1 MTARQGAPSR
11 ERLLHGSQ
19 GLGQIPH
26 DGSPQLVRGLGA
38 WDGTLLTIGAMVGT
52 GIFITTGDIA
62 KDLPYPGLIL
72 LVWIMGGLLTVA
84 GALTYAEL
92 GVLFPRAG
100 GMYHFLKEAYGPL
113 PGFLFGWAS
122 FLVIMSGG
130 IAAIAVGFGE
140 YLGSFLPW
148 FSTQHVVLRVPVGSW
163 TWTLSGGQVA
173 AAAAILALT
182 AINYI
187 GLKEGAW
194 VQNVLTVLKVGA
206 VAGFAAFGLL
216 VAPKVQASTEALR
229 PAGGVLAAFG
239 VGLIAAL
246 WSYDGW
252 YGLVLSAGEVRQPE
266 RNVPRGLVW
275 GTAAVLLMY
284 ALLNVVYIRALPV
297 EAMAATPRIGE
308 TAAAAL
314 FGALGARLVSLAIL
328 ISIFGC
334 LAATILYAARIYL
347 PMAQDGLFFHAL
359 AEVHPRYRTPGR
371 SLLAQGG
378 WSTLLALSGTYSQL
392 YTYAMVALIAF
403 HAATG
408 AAVFVLR
415 RTRPDLP
422 RPYRAWGYPVVP
434 GLFILT
440 CGLLVV
446 NTLSERP
453 LESLW
458 GLGLV
463 ALGLPAYAY
472 WHRRGAF
479 GSRSGD
485 VGSFT
490 A

>member
-297 EAMAATPRIGE
+297 EAMAATPRDLRVPRRDDPVRS
-308 TAAAAL
+308 AH
-314 FGALGARLVSLAIL
+314 
-328 ISIFGC
+328 
-334 LAATILYAARIYL
+334 L
-347 PMAQDGLFFHAL
+347 PADG
-359 AEVHPRYRTPGR
+359 PGR
-371 SLLAQGG
+371 
-378 WSTLLALSGTYSQL
+378 
-392 YTYAMVALIAF
+392 
-403 HAATG
+403 
-408 AAVFVLR
+408 AV
-415 RTRPDLP
+415 LP
-422 RPYRAWGYPVVP
+422 
-434 GLFILT
+434 
-440 CGLLVV
+440 C
-446 NTLSERP
+446 S
-453 LESLW
+453 
-458 GLGLV
+458 
-463 ALGLPAYAY
+463 
-472 WHRRGAF
+472 RRGASALPHS
-479 GSRSGD
+479 GQVASRTGRMVDAACS
-485 VGSFT
+485 VGHLQPALHVRDGRPDRVPRCDRRRGVRAPT
-490 A
+490 NPA

>member
-1 MTARQGAPSR
+1 MAETTR
-11 ERLLHGSQ
+11 EH
-19 GLGQIPH
+19 
-26 DGSPQLVRGLGA
+26 SPQLVRGLGA

-52 GIFITTGDIA
+52 GIFITAGDIA
-62 KDLPYPGLIL
+62 RSVPHPRLIL
-72 LVWIMGGLLTVA
+72 LVWLVGGLLTLA
-84 GALTYAEL
+84 GAVTYAEL

-148 FSTQHVVLRVPVGSW
+148 FSTQHVLVAVPLGSW

-173 AAAAILALT
+173 AAAAILVLT
-182 AINYI
+182 VVNYV
-187 GLKEGAW
+187 GVKEGAGI
-194 VQNVLTVLKVGA
+194 QSLMTVLKVGA
-206 VAGFAAFGLL
+206 VVGFAALGLL
-216 VAPKVQASTEALR
+216 VVPKAHTGAQIPL
-229 PAGGVLAAFG
+229 AGGGIAAAFG

-266 RNVPRGLVW
+266 RNLPRGLIW
-275 GTAAVLLMY
+275 GTVAVIGMY
-284 ALLNVVYIRALPV
+284 LLLNVVYIRALPV

-314 FGALGARLVSLAIL
+314 FGPVGARLVSLVVL
-328 ISIFGC
+328 VSTFGC

-359 AEVHPRYRTPGR
+359 AEVHPRYRTPAR
-371 SLLAQGG
+371 CLLAQGG
-378 WSTLLALSGTYSQL
+378 WSAILAVSGTFSQL
-392 YTYAMVALIAF
+392 YTYAMVVIILA
-403 HAATG
+403 HVATG
-408 AAVFVLR
+408 TALFVLR
-415 RTRPDLP
+415 RTRPELP
-422 RPYRAWGYPVVP
+422 RLYRAWGYPVVP
-434 GLFILT
+434 GLFVLA

-446 NTLSERP
+446 NTVSERP
-453 LESLW
+453 LESVW

-472 WHRRGAF
+472 WRRHRPE
-479 GSRSGD
+479 
-485 VGSFT
+485 
-490 A
+490 

>member
-1 MTARQGAPSR
+1 MAETTR
-11 ERLLHGSQ
+11 EH
-19 GLGQIPH
+19 
-26 DGSPQLVRGLGA
+26 SPQLVRGLGA

-52 GIFITTGDIA
+52 GIFITAGDIA
-62 KDLPYPGLIL
+62 RSVPHPRLIL
-72 LVWIMGGLLTVA
+72 LVWLVGGLLTLA
-84 GALTYAEL
+84 GAVTYAEL

-148 FSTQHVVLRVPVGSW
+148 FSTQHVLVAVPLGSW

-173 AAAAILALT
+173 AAAAILVLT
-182 AINYI
+182 AVNYV
-187 GLKEGAW
+187 GVKEGAG
-194 VQNVLTVLKVGA
+194 VQSLMTVLKVGA
-206 VAGFAAFGLL
+206 VVGFAALGLL
-216 VAPKVQASTEALR
+216 VVPKAHTGAQIPL
-229 PAGGVLAAFG
+229 AGGGIAAAFG

-266 RNVPRGLVW
+266 RNLPRGLIW
-275 GTAAVLLMY
+275 GTVAVIGMY
-284 ALLNVVYIRALPV
+284 LLLNVVYIRALPV

-314 FGALGARLVSLAIL
+314 FGPVGARLVSLVVL
-328 ISIFGC
+328 VSTFGC

-359 AEVHPRYRTPGR
+359 AEVHPRYRTPAR
-371 SLLAQGG
+371 CLLAQGG
-378 WSTLLALSGTYSQL
+378 WSAILAVSGTFSQL
-392 YTYAMVALIAF
+392 YTYAMVVIILA
-403 HAATG
+403 HVATG
-408 AAVFVLR
+408 TALFVLR
-415 RTRPDLP
+415 RTRPELP
-422 RPYRAWGYPVVP
+422 RLYRAWGYPVVP
-434 GLFILT
+434 GLFVLA

-446 NTLSERP
+446 NTVSERP
-453 LESLW
+453 LESVW

-472 WHRRGAF
+472 WRRHRPE
-479 GSRSGD
+479 
-485 VGSFT
+485 
-490 A
+490 

>member
-1 MTARQGAPSR
+1 MRDYGQRLHALTDTTR
-11 ERLLHGSQ
+11 ER
-19 GLGQIPH
+19 
-26 DGSPQLVRGLGA
+26 SPQLVRGLGA
-38 WDGTLLTIGAMVGT
+38 WDGALLTIGAMVGT

-62 KDLPYPGLIL
+62 KVLPYPGLIL
-72 LVWIMGGLLTVA
+72 LVWVVGGLLTVA

-92 GVLFPRAG
+92 GVLFPHAG

-148 FSTQHVVLRVPVGSW
+148 FSTQHVLLAVPLGSW

-182 AINYI
+182 AINYA
-187 GLKEGAW
+187 GLREGAW
-194 VQNVLTVLKVGA
+194 VQNLLTVLKVGA
-206 VAGFAAFGLL
+206 VVGFAVLGLL
-216 VAPKVQASTEALR
+216 VVPKLQPAVEAAL
-229 PAGGVLAAFG
+229 PSGGIVAAFG

-246 WSYDGW
+246 WGYDGW

-266 RNVPRGLVW
+266 RNLPRGLLW
-275 GTAAVLLMY
+275 GTVAVMAMY
-284 ALLNVVYIRALPV
+284 TLLNVVYLRALPV
-297 EAMAATPRIGE
+297 AVMAATPRIGE
-308 TAAAAL
+308 TAAAVL
-314 FGALGARLVSLAIL
+314 FGAVGARLVSLVVL
-328 ISIFGC
+328 VSTFGC

-347 PMAQDGLFFHAL
+347 PMAQDGLFFRGL
-359 AEVHPRYRTPGR
+359 GVVHPGFRTPAR

-378 WSTLLALSGTYSQL
+378 WSVLLAISGTFSQL
-392 YTYAMVALIAF
+392 YTYAMFAVTLF
-403 HAATG
+403 HVATG

-415 RTRPDLP
+415 RTRPELP
-422 RPYRAWGYPVVP
+422 RPYRVWGYPVVP
-434 GLFILT
+434 ALFILA

-446 NTLSERP
+446 NTLAERP

-472 WHRRGAF
+472 WRRRG
-479 GSRSGD
+479 
-485 VGSFT
+485 
-490 A
+490 

>member
-1 MTARQGAPSR
+1 VSESARQ
-11 ERLLHGSQ
+11 Q
-19 GLGQIPH
+19 
-26 DGSPQLVRGLGA
+26 SPQLVRGLGA

-52 GIFITTGDIA
+52 GIFITAGDIA
-62 KDLPYPGLIL
+62 RWVPHPRLIL
-72 LVWIMGGLLTVA
+72 LVWLAGGLLTLA
-84 GALTYAEL
+84 GAVTYAEL

-148 FSTQHVVLRVPVGSW
+148 FSTQHVLVAVPLGSW
-163 TWTLSGGQVA
+163 IWTLSGGQVA
-173 AAAAILALT
+173 AAAAILLLT
-182 AINYI
+182 AVNYV
-187 GLKEGAW
+187 GLKEGAGI
-194 VQNVLTVLKVGA
+194 QSLMTVLKVGA
-206 VAGFAAFGLL
+206 VIGFAALGLL
-216 VAPKVQASTEALR
+216 VVPKAHPGVQIPLPE
-229 PAGGVLAAFG
+229 GGIAAAFG

-266 RNVPRGLVW
+266 RNLPRGLVW
-275 GTAAVLLMY
+275 GTVAVIGMY
-284 ALLNVVYIRALPV
+284 LLLNVVYIRALPV
-297 EAMAATPRIGE
+297 EAMATTPRIGE

-314 FGALGARLVSLAIL
+314 FGPLGARLVSLVVL
-328 ISIFGC
+328 VSTFGC

-359 AEVHPRYRTPGR
+359 AEVHPRHRTPGR
-371 SLLAQGG
+371 CLLAQGG
-378 WSTLLALSGTYSQL
+378 WSAILAVSGTFSQL
-392 YTYAMVALIAF
+392 YTYAMVVVILA
-403 HAATG
+403 HVATG
-408 AAVFVLR
+408 AALFVLR
-415 RTRPDLP
+415 RTRPELP
-422 RPYRAWGYPVVP
+422 RLYRAWGYPVVP
-434 GLFILT
+434 GLFILA

-446 NTLSERP
+446 NTVSERP

-472 WHRRGAF
+472 WRHRTREATPVSDGA
-479 GSRSGD
+479 
-485 VGSFT
+485 
-490 A
+490 

>member
-1 MTARQGAPSR
+1 LSEAKPDR
-11 ERLLHGSQ
+11 
-19 GLGQIPH
+19 
-26 DGSPQLVRGLGA
+26 SPQLVRGLGA
-38 WDGTLLTIGAMVGT
+38 WDGALLTIGAMVGT

-62 KDLPYPGLIL
+62 KYLPYPGLII
-72 LVWIMGGLLTVA
+72 LVWLAGGLLTLA

-100 GMYHFLKEAYGPL
+100 GIYHFLKEAYGPL

-148 FSTQHVVLRVPVGSW
+148 FSTQHVLLAVPVGSW

-173 AAAAILALT
+173 AAAAILLLT
-182 AINYI
+182 AVNYI
-187 GLKEGAW
+187 GLREGAG
-194 VQNVLTVLKVGA
+194 VQNLLTVLKVGA
-206 VAGFAAFGLL
+206 VAGFAALGLL
-216 VAPKVQASTEALR
+216 VAPKVQPSLHALQ
-229 PAGGVLAAFG
+229 PSGGVIAAFG

-246 WSYDGW
+246 WGYDGW

-266 RNVPRGLVW
+266 RNLPRGLIW
-275 GTAAVLLMY
+275 GTVAVTAMY

-297 EAMAATPRIGE
+297 EVMATTPRIGE

-314 FGALGARLVSLAIL
+314 FGAIGARLVSLVVL
-328 ISIFGC
+328 VSSFGC

-378 WSTLLALSGTYSQL
+378 WSALLAVSGTFSQL
-392 YTYAMVALIAF
+392 YTYAMFAVTLF
-403 HAATG
+403 HVATG

-415 RTRPDLP
+415 RTRPDMP
-422 RPYRAWGYPVVP
+422 RPYRVWGYPVVP

-440 CGLLVV
+440 CGLLVA

-463 ALGLPAYAY
+463 TLGLPAYAY
-472 WHRRGAF
+472 WRRRTKGANL
-479 GSRSGD
+479 S
-485 VGSFT
+485 T
-490 A
+490 PNP

>member
-1 MTARQGAPSR
+1 LAEAS
-11 ERLLHGSQ
+11 
-19 GLGQIPH
+19 H

-38 WDGTLLTIGAMVGT
+38 WDGALLTIGAMVGT
-52 GIFITTGDIA
+52 GIFISAGDIA
-62 KDLPYPGLIL
+62 KVLPYPGLIL
-72 LVWIMGGLLTVA
+72 LVWFVGGLLTLA

-148 FSTQHVVLRVPVGSW
+148 FSTQHVLLAVPVGHW

-173 AAAAILALT
+173 AAMAILLLT
-182 AINYI
+182 AINYV
-187 GLKEGAW
+187 GLREGAG
-194 VQNVLTVLKVGA
+194 VQNLMTVLKVGA
-206 VAGFAAFGLL
+206 VAGFAALGLL
-216 VAPKVQASTEALR
+216 VAPKVQPSLWALR
-229 PAGGVLAAFG
+229 PSGGIVAAFG

-266 RNVPRGLVW
+266 RNLPRGLVW
-275 GTAAVLLMY
+275 GTVAVLAMY
-284 ALLNVVYIRALPV
+284 VLLNVVYIRALPV
-297 EAMAATPRIGE
+297 ADMASTPRIGE

-314 FGALGARLVSLAIL
+314 FGAVGARLVSLVVL
-328 ISIFGC
+328 VSSFGC

-347 PMAQDGLFFHAL
+347 PMAQDGLFFRAL
-359 AEVHPRYRTPGR
+359 ADVHPRYRTPGR
-371 SLLAQGG
+371 CLLAQGG
-378 WSTLLALSGTYSQL
+378 WSALLAISGTFSQL
-392 YTYAMVALIAF
+392 YTFTMFAVTLF
-403 HAATG
+403 HVATG

-415 RTRPDLP
+415 RSRPDMP
-422 RPYRAWGYPVVP
+422 RPYRVWGYPVVP
-434 GLFILT
+434 ALFILT
-440 CGLLVV
+440 CGLLVA
-446 NTLSERP
+446 NTLGERP

-472 WHRRGAF
+472 WRRRARAASVPLRPD
-479 GSRSGD
+479 GSPPR
-485 VGSFT
+485 
-490 A
+490 

>member
-1 MTARQGAPSR
+1 LSEAKPDR
-11 ERLLHGSQ
+11 
-19 GLGQIPH
+19 
-26 DGSPQLVRGLGA
+26 SPQLVRGLGA
-38 WDGTLLTIGAMVGT
+38 WDGALLTIGAMVGT

-62 KDLPYPGLIL
+62 KYLPYPGLII
-72 LVWIMGGLLTVA
+72 LVWLAGGLLTLA

-100 GMYHFLKEAYGPL
+100 GIYHFLKEAYGPL

-148 FSTQHVVLRVPVGSW
+148 FSTQHVLLAVPVGSW

-173 AAAAILALT
+173 AATAILLLT
-182 AINYI
+182 AVNYI
-187 GLKEGAW
+187 GLREGAG
-194 VQNVLTVLKVGA
+194 VQNLLTVLKVGA
-206 VAGFAAFGLL
+206 VAGFAALGLL
-216 VAPKVQASTEALR
+216 VAPKVQPSLHALQ
-229 PAGGVLAAFG
+229 PSGGVIAAFG

-246 WSYDGW
+246 WGYDGW

-266 RNVPRGLVW
+266 RNLPRGLIW
-275 GTAAVLLMY
+275 GTVAVTAMY

-297 EAMAATPRIGE
+297 EVMATTPRIGE

-314 FGALGARLVSLAIL
+314 FGAIGARLVSLVVL
-328 ISIFGC
+328 VSSFGC

-378 WSTLLALSGTYSQL
+378 WSALLAVSGTFSQL
-392 YTYAMVALIAF
+392 YTYAMFAVTLF
-403 HAATG
+403 HVATG

-415 RTRPDLP
+415 RTRPDMP
-422 RPYRAWGYPVVP
+422 RPYRVWGYPVVP

-440 CGLLVV
+440 CGLLVA

-472 WHRRGAF
+472 WRRRTKGANL
-479 GSRSGD
+479 S
-485 VGSFT
+485 T
-490 A
+490 PNP

>member
-1 MTARQGAPSR
+1 VSESARQR
-11 ERLLHGSQ
+11 
-19 GLGQIPH
+19 
-26 DGSPQLVRGLGA
+26 SPQLVRGLGA

-52 GIFITTGDIA
+52 GIFITAGDIA
-62 KDLPYPGLIL
+62 KSLPHPGLIL
-72 LVWIMGGLLTVA
+72 LVWLAGGLLTLA
-84 GALTYAEL
+84 GAVTYAEL

-148 FSTQHVVLRVPVGSW
+148 FSTQHVLVAVPLGSW

-173 AAAAILALT
+173 ATAAILLLT
-182 AINYI
+182 AVNYV
-187 GLKEGAW
+187 GLREGAS
-194 VQNVLTVLKVGA
+194 VQSLMTVLKVGA
-206 VAGFAAFGLL
+206 VVGFAALGLL
-216 VAPKVQASTEALR
+216 VVPRAQPMLQAPLPS
-229 PAGGVLAAFG
+229 GGIVAAFG

-266 RNVPRGLVW
+266 RNLPRGLVW
-275 GTAAVLLMY
+275 GTVTVLAMY
-284 ALLNVVYIRALPV
+284 LLLNVVYIRALPV
-297 EAMAATPRIGE
+297 EIMATTPRIGE

-314 FGALGARLVSLAIL
+314 FGAVGARLVSLVVVV
-328 ISIFGC
+328 STFGC

-347 PMAQDGLFFHAL
+347 PMAQDGLFFRAL

-371 SLLAQGG
+371 CLLAQGG
-378 WSTLLALSGTYSQL
+378 WSVILAVSGTFSQL
-392 YTYAMVALIAF
+392 YTYAMVAVTLF
-403 HAATG
+403 HVATG

-415 RTRPDLP
+415 RRRPDLA

-434 GLFILT
+434 GLFILA

-472 WHRRGAF
+472 WRHRTRDTTPVPDDA
-479 GSRSGD
+479 
-485 VGSFT
+485 
-490 A
+490 